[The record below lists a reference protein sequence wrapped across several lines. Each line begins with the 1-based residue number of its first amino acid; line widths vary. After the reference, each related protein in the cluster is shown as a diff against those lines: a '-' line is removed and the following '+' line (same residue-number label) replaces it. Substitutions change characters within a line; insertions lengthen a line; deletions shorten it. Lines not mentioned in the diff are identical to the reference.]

1 MFQCESPRS
10 AHAHEEPAL
19 GTESRQD
26 NRQEQSGKDNTQAQ
40 WSDNRRGCN
49 RARPVVTGPGLT
61 ERGGGTEQGR
71 TGREQGGTEQ
81 SAEKGQGEAGR
92 RRRARPQWDLLPAHE
107 GNDAGQWTG

>member
-40 WSDNRRGCN
+40 WSDNRRGFN

-81 SAEKGQGEAGR
+81 R
-92 RRRARPQWDLLPAHE
+92 RGRARQADVVARVHNGTCCLRMK
-107 GNDAGQWTG
+107 GMTGQWTG